1 MKKLGLIVAALA
13 AVAMLGCSK
22 TTSDANAKNDPHS
35 EPTAAN
41 LKSMTVDEVAAKI
54 AANDG
59 KTFIFD
65 ANPKEVWVNGHVPGA
80 KWIDDEHV
88 TADQLPA
95 AKDALM
101 IFYCHNES

>member
-1 MKKLGLIVAALA
+1 MTKLRLLIAALA
-13 AVAMLGCSK
+13 VVAMFGCSK
-22 TTSDANAKNDPHS
+22 TSPDASAKNDPHS

-41 LKSMTVDEVAAKI
+41 LKSMKVDEVAAKI
-54 AANDG
+54 ATNDG
-59 KTFIFD
+59 KTFVFD

>member
-1 MKKLGLIVAALA
+1 MKKLGLVVAALA

-22 TTSDANAKNDPHS
+22 TNGDANAKNDPHS
-35 EPTAAN
+35 EPTTAN

-59 KTFIFD
+59 KTFIYD
-65 ANPKEVWVNGHVPGA
+65 ANVRESWVAGHVPGA

-101 IFYCHNES
+101 IFYCHNEA

>member
-1 MKKLGLIVAALA
+1 MKKLGLVVAALA
-13 AVAMLGCSK
+13 AVAMLGCSQ
-22 TTSDANAKNDPHS
+22 TNDASAKNDPHG

-41 LKSMTVDEVAAKI
+41 LKSMTVDEVAVKI
-54 AANDG
+54 AAKDG
-59 KTFIFD
+59 KTFLYD
-65 ANPKEVWVNGHVPGA
+65 ANPKEVWVAGHVPGA

-101 IFYCHNES
+101 IFYCHNEA

>member
-13 AVAMLGCSK
+13 AVAILGCSNA
-22 TTSDANAKNDPHS
+22 TNANAKNDPHS

-54 AANDG
+54 ATNDG
-59 KTFIFD
+59 KTLLFD

-101 IFYCHNES
+101 IFYCYNES

>member
-22 TTSDANAKNDPHS
+22 TQDAPAKNDPHS

-41 LKSMTVDEVAAKI
+41 LKSMTVDEVAAKV

-59 KTFIFD
+59 KTFIYD
-65 ANPKEVWVNGHVPGA
+65 ANPQMVWAEGHVPGA
-80 KWIDDEHV
+80 KWIDDENV